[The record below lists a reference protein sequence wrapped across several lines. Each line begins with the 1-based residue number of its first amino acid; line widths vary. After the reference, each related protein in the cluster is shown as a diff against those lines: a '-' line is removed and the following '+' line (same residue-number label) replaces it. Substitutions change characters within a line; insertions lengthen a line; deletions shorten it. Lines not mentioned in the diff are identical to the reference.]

1 MSASALE
8 INAPLISQLSPPPG
22 GEFLTDSQWKTLMA
36 IADTVIPSIGVSSH
50 PSPHGLAIDST
61 EYATAVENLEAL
73 IPEVGD
79 RNLAQ
84 RYLEERPSVL
94 PGFTEFLHRLL
105 GQYMR
110 EDARR
115 GLRMLLSAL
124 E

>member
-1 MSASALE
+1 MSAPALE
-8 INAPLISQLSPPPG
+8 IIAPLTSPLSPPPG
-22 GEFLTDSQWKTLMA
+22 GEFLTDSQWNTLMA

-61 EYATAVENLEAL
+61 EYATAVETLKAL
-73 IPEVGD
+73 IPEIGD

-84 RYLEERPSVL
+84 RYLEERPSAL
-94 PGFTEFLHRLL
+94 PGFKEFLHRVL
-105 GQYMR
+105 GQYTR
-110 EDARR
+110 EDARK